1 LWQGRA
7 RFGGLAVICVA
18 FALWQVGNRP
28 VVLIADN
35 GGLVG
40 VMTDTGRALS
50 KEKGAGFVARNWL
63 ENDGDGALQQK
74 AALRWNS
81 DTSGWMDGR
90 VVHLSGKRAR
100 EAFGGCAPGQ
110 IVVTNGELPTVAK
123 SGCLI
128 LSPRLLRKTGAVA
141 IVGHKEKVRLLTAR
155 NHTGDRMWSGWAKYA
170 PPDLPAWFGVSDG
183 ADQKP

>member
-1 LWQGRA
+1 
-7 RFGGLAVICVA
+7 
-18 FALWQVGNRP
+18 

-81 DTSGWMDGR
+81 DTSG
-90 VVHLSGKRAR
+90 
-100 EAFGGCAPGQ
+100 
-110 IVVTNGELPTVAK
+110 
-123 SGCLI
+123 
-128 LSPRLLRKTGAVA
+128 
-141 IVGHKEKVRLLTAR
+141 
-155 NHTGDRMWSGWAKYA
+155 
-170 PPDLPAWFGVSDG
+170 
-183 ADQKP
+183 